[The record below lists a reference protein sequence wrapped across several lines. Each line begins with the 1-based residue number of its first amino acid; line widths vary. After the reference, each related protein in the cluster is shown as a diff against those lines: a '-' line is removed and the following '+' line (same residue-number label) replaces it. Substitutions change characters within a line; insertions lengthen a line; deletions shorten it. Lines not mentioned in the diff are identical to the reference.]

1 MTKEVGRASVRQ
13 ACGAKGLP
21 PNPPV
26 CLEGR
31 VIDLTLRSRVPG
43 TFGGQC
49 TVGPVFVPRG
59 HHPCTSE
66 PLRYSLCVPPLV
78 DPLLLAEYGDGVSGL
93 RVCIRFLGLP

>member
-1 MTKEVGRASVRQ
+1 M
-13 ACGAKGLP
+13 
-21 PNPPV
+21 